1 MDLRHPLRSLVPS
14 LDWAVLEVLAGTQ
27 SGLGASQ
34 IVRLSK
40 EGSRSGQATIL
51 DRLVQQGLVIAEPAN
66 QGFMYRLNRDH
77 LLAAAVLGAS
87 RIRAQLLDLL
97 RSEVEQLV
105 PAPIHAS
112 VFGSFARGEAD
123 DESDIDLLLLASGD
137 EDVAAWDTQIDRL
150 EQQVERWTGNRCS
163 CMGLSLER
171 AQQLALQQEPVVDNW
186 IEDGLVLMGDAL
198 ANLVVSP
205 STPRRLISGSKP
217 R

>member
-1 MDLRHPLRSLVPS
+1 MPS